1 MILKLQPACALLLA
15 LSACGGG
22 NDPTPDPEE
31 AAPANVV
38 NASVA
43 RAETELEVAEQRVE
57 ARQEAEAKGEAA
69 ADATLN
75 QYQSISEEGL
85 EGSTAPAAQRP
96 TTVDPAAG
104 DRLQTPPVR

>member
-1 MILKLQPACALLLA
+1 MNSKLQTACALMLA

-22 NDPTPDPEE
+22 NDPTPEVNE

-43 RAETELEVAEQRVE
+43 RAETELERAEEKVE

-69 ADATLN
+69 AEATLN
-75 QYQSISEEGL
+75 QYQSISDEPAT
-85 EGSTAPAAQRP
+85 GSAAPAAQRP
-96 TTVDPAAG
+96 TTVDPSSGA
-104 DRLQTPPVR
+104 RLQTPPVR

>member
-1 MILKLQPACALLLA
+1 MNLKLQTVCASLLA

-22 NDPTPDPEE
+22 NDPTPEANE

-43 RAETELEVAEQRVE
+43 RAETELERAEDKVE
-57 ARQEAEAKGEAA
+57 ARQEAEAKGAA
-69 ADATLN
+69 AAEATLN
-75 QYQSISEEGL
+75 QYQSISEEPAI
-85 EGSTAPAAQRP
+85 GSAAPAAQRS

-104 DRLQTPPVR
+104 ARLQTPPVR